1 MSKYNIQGLIISMA
15 MPSFLPKSPSSDDII
30 YEKKN
35 LFLGIPST
43 VISGGNK
50 HMCVFY
56 QTCVEKSQHLSV
68 GFSDT
73 YVVISTHVCNKTHQ
87 CGKSH
92 IAALCVEVGFT
103 KQVWKKPNMCG
114 NTHIY

>member
-1 MSKYNIQGLIISMA
+1 MCRVQFCLHNALHLIQLTGLQLHTA
-15 MPSFLPKSPSSDDII
+15 
-30 YEKKN
+30 
-35 LFLGIPST
+35 
-43 VISGGNK
+43 ISGGNK

-73 YVVISTHVCNKTHQ
+73 YLVISTHVCNKTHQ

-103 KQVWKKPNMCG
+103 KQVW
-114 NTHIY
+114 

>member
-1 MSKYNIQGLIISMA
+1 MNLHRLQLSDYDIKYQN
-15 MPSFLPKSPSSDDII
+15 SD
-30 YEKKN
+30 YPGEVGR
-35 LFLGIPST
+35 FPHPT
-43 VISGGNK
+43 AISGGNK

-73 YVVISTHVCNKTHQ
+73 YLVISTHVCNKTHQ

>member
-1 MSKYNIQGLIISMA
+1 
-15 MPSFLPKSPSSDDII
+15 
-30 YEKKN
+30 
-35 LFLGIPST
+35 
-43 VISGGNK
+43 
-50 HMCVFY
+50 MCVFY
-56 QTCVEKSQHLSV
+56 HTCVEKSQHLSV

-73 YVVISTHVCNKTHQ
+73 YLVISTHVCNKTHQ

-114 NTHIY
+114 NTHIYYHEENVCGNSHTHEKLKN